1 MFVFPNVFCV
11 CKPFSTIYIF
21 LLFTPLLLGPF
32 RSVKEVFYCMSEFSS
47 SDGDYEISDIDVGE
61 SECGPSDTDSKTV
74 DTSK

>member
-1 MFVFPNVFCV
+1 
-11 CKPFSTIYIF
+11 
-21 LLFTPLLLGPF
+21 
-32 RSVKEVFYCMSEFSS
+32 MSEFSS